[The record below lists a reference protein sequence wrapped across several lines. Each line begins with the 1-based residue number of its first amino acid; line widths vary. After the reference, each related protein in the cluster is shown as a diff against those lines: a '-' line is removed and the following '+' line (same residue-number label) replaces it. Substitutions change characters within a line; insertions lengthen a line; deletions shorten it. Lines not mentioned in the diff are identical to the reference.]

1 VTLPLWGMVLAHFG
15 IALSLCGMAADS
27 AFSAERLVALRIG
40 EAASVGPWRVTLRS
54 ITPVAGPNWTALEAR
69 LDAAHDGGAAAVL
82 KPQSRSF
89 WAPPQQTNESAL
101 LTRWN
106 GQLYTV
112 LGDQVENGRWQLRL
126 WWKPF
131 VTLIWIGGVL
141 VALGGVL
148 ALTGRVL
155 SDIRRRR
162 AQAMILYRR
171 RRQGR

>member
-1 VTLPLWGMVLAHFG
+1 
-15 IALSLCGMAADS
+15 
-27 AFSAERLVALRIG
+27 
-40 EAASVGPWRVTLRS
+40 
-54 ITPVAGPNWTALEAR
+54 
-69 LDAAHDGGAAAVL
+69 
-82 KPQSRSF
+82 
-89 WAPPQQTNESAL
+89 
-101 LTRWN
+101 
-106 GQLYTV
+106 YTV

-155 SDIRRRR
+155 SDIRRRQ